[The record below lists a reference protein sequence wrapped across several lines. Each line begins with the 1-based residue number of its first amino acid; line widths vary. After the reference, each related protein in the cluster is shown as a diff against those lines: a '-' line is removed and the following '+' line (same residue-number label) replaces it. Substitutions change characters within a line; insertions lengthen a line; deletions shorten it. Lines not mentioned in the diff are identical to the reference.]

1 MGSQQAKAGPEGRA
15 RRRNQAKSQS
25 QRTLPLM
32 PPGCH
37 EEGYAGGLRL
47 RGGYVEGVPRLAPC
61 VTSRNLRPPA

>member
-47 RGGYVEGVPRLAPC
+47 RE
-61 VTSRNLRPPA
+61 VTQGAKR

>member
-1 MGSQQAKAGPEGRA
+1 LGSQQAKAGPEGRA

-47 RGGYVEGVPRLAPC
+47 RE
-61 VTSRNLRPPA
+61 VTQGARCGTPST